1 MLLESRDG
9 YRRSACIFT
18 AGEGLGGNTQI
29 SSDFKVVPGASSHSR
44 NDSECAPGSAVVQGL
59 T

>member
-1 MLLESRDG
+1 V
-9 YRRSACIFT
+9 AI
-18 AGEGLGGNTQI
+18 GGPCAFLQRVRGGGWNTQI

-44 NDSECAPGSAVVQGL
+44 NDSECVPGSAIVQGL